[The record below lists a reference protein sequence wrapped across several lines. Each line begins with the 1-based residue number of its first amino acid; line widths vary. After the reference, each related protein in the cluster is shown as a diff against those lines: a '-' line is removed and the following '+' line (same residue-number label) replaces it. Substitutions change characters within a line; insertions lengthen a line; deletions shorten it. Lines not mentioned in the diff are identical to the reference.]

1 MPGRCRRSMGLVGP
15 QPHWWLSAVAGTNRQ
30 PLPGCT
36 SSATVGS
43 TPRHRADAR
52 DCVCR
57 RGRQQSRLPAFQGGT
72 HPWCRQEHRAP
83 CASRRE
89 AGARVGAPAS
99 TPSASGEAAASVQPP
114 PAQPLP
120 PRLRAHRKG
129 NLVAACTPRLTCRR
143 KAAAPAARQCR
154 ISTGLTGA
162 EPPCTAQTASVRP
175 WGRSPLLPPAPASGG
190 ETPKRFPHACTW
202 VGSCNQ
208 PSPSPAPGQ
217 AVCLPAGSS
226 AHSSPAEAEGLPS
239 PSAPERARARRVPVG
254 TPGGRCPASVPETK
268 PSAQGGGCQLDWG
281 AGAGPVLPRSTTG
294 PGPGRNPGT

>member
-15 QPHWWLSAVAGTNRQ
+15 QPHWWLSVVARTSRH

-36 SSATVGS
+36 SSATVRS
-43 TPRHRADAR
+43 PPRHRADAR
-52 DCVCR
+52 DRVCR
-57 RGRQQSRLPAFQGGT
+57 RGRQQSRLPAFRGGM
-72 HPWCRQEHRAP
+72 HPRCRQEHRAP
-83 CASRRE
+83 RASRRE
-89 AGARVGAPAS
+89 AGAGVVAPAS

-162 EPPCTAQTASVRP
+162 EPPCTAQMASVRP
-175 WGRSPLLPPAPASGG
+175 WGRSPLLPPAPASRG
-190 ETPKRFPHACTW
+190 ETPKRFPHVCTW

-239 PSAPERARARRVPVG
+239 P
-254 TPGGRCPASVPETK
+254 
-268 PSAQGGGCQLDWG
+268 QH
-281 AGAGPVLPRSTTG
+281 AGACQSTPCACG
-294 PGPGRNPGT
+294 HPGRKAPGVGP